1 MSSIKIKMVA
11 LGLVFSMSTMTIGQG
26 LEGTIQ
32 QLVETNGIEYISPL
46 VTAFGTGMNSGT
58 FSTANSHKLLGFDV
72 SINAALVSIPS
83 EANTFT
89 FFIPDN
95 IPFSLDLSNDG
106 LGTYDFTFDGN
117 QLYPGARK
125 SSTFF
130 GKKVSNTIAADASY
144 LEGSLEDQLVADGV
158 NPTIAANL
166 ASTYASSTANE
177 LNILTPVGFDFSNLP
192 TLMPSVSIG
201 LPYDI
206 ELTLRGA
213 PEIDSEDIGKVS
225 FIGYGAKIGLNRF
238 IPMDIGVLPRLSVGY
253 YINTLKVGDIIDAES
268 TILNIQASKKL
279 LFLTVYG
286 GYGIESTTVDIDY
299 THDDG
304 TDVSFTVDG
313 KNENRFLVGA
323 RMKMLFFSFNV
334 DYNVGEYNAINA
346 GLSFS
351 FR

>member
-1 MSSIKIKMVA
+1 MSTKFLKVVSV
-11 LGLVFSMSTMTIGQG
+11 GLVFCMSTMTIGQD

-32 QLVETNGIEYISPL
+32 NLVEQNGIHYVSPL

-58 FSTANSHKLLGFDV
+58 FRTAKPHKLLGFDV
-72 SINAALVSIPS
+72 SINAALVSVPS
-83 EANTFT
+83 EANSFT

-95 IPFSLDLSNDG
+95 IPFSLDLSGNG
-106 LGTYDFTFDGN
+106 LGSVDFVFDGN
-117 QLYPGARK
+117 QLYPGERK

-130 GKKVSNTIAADASY
+130 GDKVSNLIMADASY

-158 NPTIAANL
+158 DPTIASNL
-166 ASTYASSTANE
+166 ASTYASSTADE
-177 LNILTPVGFDFSNLP
+177 LNIATPLGFDFSDLP
-192 TLMPSVSIG
+192 TIMPSVSIG

-213 PEIDSEDIGKVS
+213 PEIESDDIGKVS

-238 IPMDIGVLPRLSVGY
+238 IPMDVGILPRLSVGY
-253 YINTLKVGDIIDAES
+253 YVNTLKVGDILDAES
-268 TILNIQASKKL
+268 TIFNIQASKKL

-286 GYGIESTTVDIDY
+286 GYGIESTTVDVDY
-299 THDDG
+299 THEDG
-304 TDVSFTVDG
+304 TDVSFSVDG
-313 KNENRFLVGA
+313 KNEDRILVGA